1 MKAVR
6 AMPDGFEIEFT
17 KPADKK
23 WASDLASYT
32 VESFIYKYHPVYGSP
47 TVNNK
52 KLAVKGVKVS
62 DDGYK
67 ARIVVDGLRPYYIH
81 NITLA
86 GIREQGT
93 SYSLVHPTAYY
104 TLNAIPEGTK
114 LSLKEISTKN
124 SGTAPKG
131 KGTKAT
137 GTKNTSG
144 AVGTP
149 DDPANRTGGAK
160 SATMAPTFAA
170 VKPLLQKY
178 TCIAC
183 HNPEKRQVGPAYK
196 DVAKRN
202 YSVDKIVNLIYNP
215 QPQNWPDYATEMPPM
230 PQVPKEDA
238 RKIAM
243 WIRSLK

>member
-62 DDGYK
+62 EDGYK
-67 ARIVVDGLRPYYIH
+67 ARIVVDGLRTYYIH
-81 NITLA
+81 NITLD

-93 SYSLVHPTAYY
+93 FVFTGASHGVLY
-104 TLNAIPEGTK
+104 PECDTGRN
-114 LSLKEISTKN
+114 EIIAERNQHEELRHSTE
-124 SGTAPKG
+124 KG

-137 GTKNTSG
+137 GTKSTSG
-144 AVGTP
+144 RRYHA
-149 DDPANRTGGAK
+149 DDPRQRK
-160 SATMAPTFAA
+160 A
-170 VKPLLQKY
+170 VQKVQRQHQRLL
-178 TCIAC
+178 
-183 HNPEKRQVGPAYK
+183 
-196 DVAKRN
+196 
-202 YSVDKIVNLIYNP
+202 L
-215 QPQNWPDYATEMPPM
+215 
-230 PQVPKEDA
+230 
-238 RKIAM
+238 
-243 WIRSLK
+243 